1 MIRLWD
7 IGYKTSRNFR
17 RAIEFE
23 SSCYAAVQPESA
35 LHSVWLKHGDTN
47 FLFFLSRSTFD

>member
-7 IGYKTSRNFR
+7 IGYKNSCNFR
-17 RAIEFE
+17 RAIERE
-23 SSCYAAVQPESA
+23 PSRHAAVHLEAA
-35 LHSVWLKHGDTN
+35 LHSAWLKHGDTN